1 MPCSSPRAPRLALFV
16 PPVPY
21 GLAMVCLACRR
32 LYPGPLC
39 AGCQAGLR
47 PAPDRL
53 LAGDLRVRSAY
64 LHAGPARS
72 LVHSFK
78 YRGIGE
84 AGRILAEAMAPLLPP
99 GVILVPLGRAR
110 LRQLGYG
117 IDPAHEL
124 ARYLGVRRGLE
135 VADLLVPPWM
145 SPGRARVSRNRR
157 RPPMF
162 RVRRLPERPVVL
174 IDDVVTTGGTIE
186 HARRLMGRSVVLAIT
201 ATSSWR

>member
-1 MPCSSPRAPRLALFV
+1 MI
-16 PPVPY
+16 
-21 GLAMVCLACRR
+21 CLACRR
-32 LYPGPLC
+32 LYPGLLC

-53 LAGDLRVRSAY
+53 LVGDLRVRSAY
-64 LHAGPARS
+64 LHTGPARA

-84 AGRILAEAMAPLLPP
+84 AGRILAEAMAPLLPA

-117 IDPAHEL
+117 IDPAREL
-124 ARYLGVRRGLE
+124 CRHLALRGGLE
-135 VADLLVPPWM
+135 VADLLVPPWI
-145 SPGRARVSRNRR
+145 SPGRARVSRKRR

-162 RVRRLPERPVVL
+162 SVRRLPECPVVL